1 MSSTYLSSPCQS
13 IVNKKEGFI
22 VALTTSLKGYN

>member
-1 MSSTYLSSPCQS
+1 MSSTYLSSPRQS

-22 VALTTSLKGYN
+22 VALNNFFKGI